1 MSKLG
6 IIDLLTLKNFDP
18 ASRAKIIR
26 HKDPKFPAHELL
38 RSGWLETYQSFQ
50 TKPVFDGV
58 DFVISTVGLDGT
70 KARFVGVYRV
80 GGRQPATAVPL
91 PAGCPYADWNQSGYY
106 YQLERLPEYDEFQHR
121 IVIEW
126 GTATR
131 NFHQWVTNKPVFEL
145 LPEGAG
151 LLPIFRDYLDFTLT
165 HDELRFLRENPGA
178 NPDWRS
184 RLSAVAGIYLIL
196 ASTSGAQYIGSAT
209 GVEGIWGR
217 WRDYATT
224 GHGGN
229 ILLRELMEKDSAYPK
244 AFTYSVLQILPRSVD
259 RKVVLEWER
268 RYKAKLGSRVH
279 GLNDDN

>member
-6 IIDLLTLKNFDP
+6 IIDLLALRGFDP

-38 RSGWLETYQSFQ
+38 RSGWLDTYQSFQ

-58 DFVISTVGLDGT
+58 DFVISTVGLDRT
-70 KARFVGVYRV
+70 RARFVGLYRV
-80 GGRQPATAVPL
+80 GERQPATAVPL
-91 PAGCPYADWNQSGYY
+91 PAGCPYTDWNQWGYH
-106 YQLERLPEYDEFQHR
+106 YQLERLPAFDEFQHR

-126 GTATR
+126 GAAAIKWQ
-131 NFHQWVTNKPVFEL
+131 QWATNKPVLEL

-151 LLPIFRDYLDFTLT
+151 LLPVFRDYLDFVLT
-165 HDELRFLRENPGA
+165 HDDLKFLHENPEA

-196 ASTSGAQYIGSAT
+196 ASTSGAQYVGSAT
-209 GVEGIWGR
+209 GAEGIWGR
-217 WRDYATT
+217 WRDYAVT

-229 ILLRELMEKDSAYPK
+229 KLLRELVEKDPAYPR
-244 AFTYSVLQILPRSVD
+244 AFTYSVLQILPRSLNGD
-259 RKVVLEWER
+259 VVREWER
-268 RYKAKLGSRVH
+268 RYKAKLGSQAH
-279 GLNDDN
+279 GLNDNN

>member
-1 MSKLG
+1 MAVTSSSPQSDG
-6 IIDLLTLKNFDP
+6 IAREP
-18 ASRAKIIR
+18 ASSVFIA
-26 HKDPKFPAHELL
+26 LV
-38 RSGWLETYQSFQ
+38 SG
-50 TKPVFDGV
+50 K
-58 DFVISTVGLDGT
+58 
-70 KARFVGVYRV
+70 
-80 GGRQPATAVPL
+80 PATAVPL
-91 PAGCPYADWNQSGYY
+91 PAGCPYTDWNQWGYHC
-106 YQLERLPEYDEFQHR
+106 QLERLPAFDEFQHR

-126 GTATR
+126 GAAALSWQQR
-131 NFHQWVTNKPVFEL
+131 ATNKPVLEL
-145 LPEGAG
+145 LPEKAG
-151 LLPIFRDYLDFTLT
+151 LLPVFRDYLDFDLT
-165 HDELRFLRENPGA
+165 YDELRFLCENPEA
-178 NPDWRS
+178 NLDWRS

-229 ILLRELMEKDSAYPK
+229 KLLRELMEKDSAYPK

-259 RKVVLEWER
+259 RKAVLEWER